1 MARLPRYF
9 VKGVPL
15 HIILRGNHRDP
26 IFGNDDDYQFFKEC
40 LLDEYSWSSYR
51 CNAEGRA
58 DALVSLHSYYRGLA
72 REEIERQAA
81 YRILVKG
88 PMDVQTIDTIRTC
101 TNKGWALGGQKF
113 QSKIER
119 LAERRAAP
127 VSKGR
132 PKSITAD

>member
-15 HIILRGNHRDP
+15 HIILQGNNRDP

-40 LLDEYSWSSYR
+40 LLDAAKR
-51 CNAEGRA
+51 
-58 DALVSLHSYYRGLA
+58 HGLSIHA
-72 REEIERQAA
+72 YVFMTNPQAA
-81 YRILVKG
+81 YRTLVKG

-101 TNKGWALGGQKF
+101 TNKGWALGSGKF

-127 VSKGR
+127 MSKGR
-132 PKSITAD
+132 P